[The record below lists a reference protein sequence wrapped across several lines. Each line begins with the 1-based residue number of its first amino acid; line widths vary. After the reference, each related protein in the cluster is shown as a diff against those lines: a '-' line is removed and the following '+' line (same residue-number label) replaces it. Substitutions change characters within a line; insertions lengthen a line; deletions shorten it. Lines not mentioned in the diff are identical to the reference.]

1 MIGRK
6 SSGALVLGG
15 SPRADLLPP
24 EIKAEVKAK
33 AQRRTMIAVVVGAVV
48 VVIAA
53 YLPATLAA
61 TTASDRLVDEQS
73 RSATLLGE
81 KGKYVSVEQL
91 EAQLA
96 AAKAARVV
104 GSSTEIDWSS
114 YLAGVAATFPSDAT
128 LEKTVITSAT
138 PITSLTPPTAALQG
152 PRVAELVF
160 TIRSQKV
167 PVVGDWLKSLQDLTG
182 YVDAS
187 IDTITSE
194 DEALTSILTLH
205 IDERAYSNRYTL
217 ESEGLV
223 K

>member
-33 AQRRTMIAVVVGAVV
+33 RQRRTMIGVVVGAVV
-48 VVIAA
+48 VVVAA
-53 YLPATLAA
+53 YLPATVAA
-61 TTASDRLVDEQS
+61 TNASGQLVDEQS
-73 RSATLLGE
+73 RTAALLGE
-81 KGKYVSVEQL
+81 KGKYASVEQL

-104 GSSTEIDWSS
+104 GASTDIDWSS
-114 YLAGVAATFPSDAT
+114 YLSGVVATFPSDAT
-128 LEKTVITSAT
+128 LQKTVITSST

-152 PRVAELVF
+152 ARVAELVF
-160 TIRSQKV
+160 TVRSKTV
-167 PVVGDWLKSLQDLTG
+167 PVVGDWLKSLQSLTG

-194 DEALTSILTLH
+194 DGALTSVLTLH

-223 K
+223 R

>member
-1 MIGRK
+1 MIGSK
-6 SSGALVLGG
+6 ASGALILGG

-33 AQRRTMIAVVVGAVV
+33 AQRRTMIAVVVGAVAV
-48 VVIAA
+48 VVAA
-53 YLPATLAA
+53 YLPASLAA
-61 TTASDRLVDEQS
+61 TAASDRLVLEQS
-73 RSATLLGE
+73 RSAALLGE

-104 GSSTEIDWSS
+104 GASTEIDWSS
-114 YLAGVAATFPSDAT
+114 YLYGVAATFPSDAILT
-128 LEKTVITSAT
+128 KTVITSTT

-152 PRVAELVF
+152 ARVAELVF
-160 TIRSQKV
+160 TVRSQRV
-167 PVVGDWLKSLQDLTG
+167 PVVGDWLKSLQGLKG

-187 IDTITSE
+187 IDTITTE
-194 DEALTSILTLH
+194 EGALTSVLTLH
-205 IDERAYSNRYTL
+205 IDESAYSNRYTL